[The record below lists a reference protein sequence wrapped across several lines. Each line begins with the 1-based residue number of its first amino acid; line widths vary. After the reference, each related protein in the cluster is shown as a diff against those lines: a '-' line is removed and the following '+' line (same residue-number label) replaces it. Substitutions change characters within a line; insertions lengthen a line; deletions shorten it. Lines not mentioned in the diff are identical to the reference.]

1 MPAPVPP
8 PHTPSP
14 EDPYALLKPV
24 AEFPP
29 LEKMDLKQHSFLKYK
44 KFSSV
49 FYNMA
54 NIFIHSKA
62 DFRYSAFSQLSVL
75 RFPLSR
81 PVESFYPVE
90 CEAYS
95 TGAGYSTGV
104 SNQQSAISNQLSA
117 ISYQLSVIRVLRQIR
132 S

>member
-8 PHTPSP
+8 PHVPCP
-14 EDPYALLKPV
+14 EAPYALLKPV

-29 LEKMDLKQHSFLKYK
+29 QEKMDLKQHSFLKYK

-49 FYNMA
+49 FYNMT
-54 NIFIHSKA
+54 NIFILSKA
-62 DFRYSAFSQLSVL
+62 DFRYLAFPQLSVL

-104 SNQQSAISNQLSA
+104 SNQLSA
-117 ISYQLSVIRVLRQIR
+117 IRHPR
-132 S
+132 SAAH